1 MKKCPQCL
9 GKGEE
14 YCPVCKGSK
23 KDPGN
28 REKQCGYCVGKGYVK
43 CNVCKNGYID
53 DNDDY
58 KRT

>member
-23 KDPGN
+23 KDPRN